1 MWVGLDRASAINL
14 AAIANAKHAHHDSAV
29 QNVANHA
36 PITDTVLP
44 ITAQPSARKGLTDAA
59 RVIQRCQAIAQK
71 CHQPDLYWPIQLFEL
86 FQCVRVKL
94 NLPWQIEFDPDAL
107 KELKKLDR
115 PVQIRL
121 VAFLRDRLAPLDDP
135 RSIGEALSGARL
147 GSYWK
152 YRVGD
157 WRMVCDILDRRIVVR
172 VLRIGNRREVY
183 R

>member
-1 MWVGLDRASAINL
+1 MWS
-14 AAIANAKHAHHDSAV
+14 
-29 QNVANHA
+29 
-36 PITDTVLP
+36 
-44 ITAQPSARKGLTDAA
+44 
-59 RVIQRCQAIAQK
+59 VI
-71 CHQPDLYWPIQLFEL
+71 L
-86 FQCVRVKL
+86 V
-94 NLPWQIEFDPDAL
+94 WQIEFDPDAL

-121 VAFLRDRLAPLDDP
+121 VAFLRNRLAPLDDP